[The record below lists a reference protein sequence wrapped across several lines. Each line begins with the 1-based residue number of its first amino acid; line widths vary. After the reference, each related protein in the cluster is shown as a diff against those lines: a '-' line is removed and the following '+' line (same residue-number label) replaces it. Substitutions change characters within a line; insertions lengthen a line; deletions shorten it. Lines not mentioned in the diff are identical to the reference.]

1 MSRVNILGWVLML
14 AGCALWGYG
23 YFVTGHPSL
32 VNWGEVLPGWLA
44 VYVPNLEAEAGIAV
58 MIVAMVPMYWPNRRS
73 AEPSGREQ
81 PRDLSP

>member
-14 AGCALWGYG
+14 AGCGLWAYG

-32 VNWGEVLPGWLA
+32 VKWSDVLPGWLA
-44 VYVPNLEAEAGIAV
+44 EYVPNLEAEAGLAI
-58 MIVAMVPMYWPNRRS
+58 MIVAMVPTYWPDRRS
-73 AEPSGREQ
+73 DGSSGSEQ